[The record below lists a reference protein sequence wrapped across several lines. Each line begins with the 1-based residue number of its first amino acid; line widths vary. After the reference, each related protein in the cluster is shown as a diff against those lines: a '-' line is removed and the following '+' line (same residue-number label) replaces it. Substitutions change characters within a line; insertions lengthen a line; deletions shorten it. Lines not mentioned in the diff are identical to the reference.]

1 MQKRNYRRNI
11 MNINNMNCEEIK
23 KAVRKNGLAPTLE
36 SRYFKCLSDEELV
49 SLYVKDDLEGAFNEI
64 VDRHSDKIFRTALRI
79 TGNYSSAEEILQNV
93 FMILVQSLSSF
104 RNDSKF
110 TTWLYRV
117 VVNTSYMHLRSKKKT
132 TENEL
137 LLEDYA
143 PYDES
148 GNLKDVLLKDWSDIP
163 EDQLLGKEGNSILE
177 KAISD
182 LPVKY
187 RKVFQLKDVEGFSNQ
202 EVADILDLS
211 LPAVKS
217 RALRARLYLRDKL
230 SDYFYEKD

>member
-1 MQKRNYRRNI
+1 MDF
-11 MNINNMNCEEIK
+11 NNMDCEEVVK
-23 KAVRKNGLAPTLE
+23 TVRENGMAPTLE
-36 SRYFKCLSDEELV
+36 AKYYSCFTDEELV
-49 SLYVKDDLEGAFNEI
+49 DLYVNEEVDAAFNEI
-64 VDRHSDKIFRTALRI
+64 VDRHSDKIYRTAWRI
-79 TGNYSSAEEILQNV
+79 TGDKTSAEEILQNV
-93 FMILVQSLSSF
+93 FLILVKNLSSF
-104 RNDSKF
+104 RKDAKF

-117 VVNTSYMHLRSKKKT
+117 AVNTSYMYLRSRNKT
-132 TENEL
+132 TDNEL

-148 GNLKDVLLKDWSDIP
+148 GYLKDVLLKDWSDIP
-163 EDQLLGKEGNSILE
+163 EDQLLGKEGNQLLD
-177 KAISD
+177 KAIHD

-202 EVADILDLS
+202 EVADILNLS

-230 SDYFYEKD
+230 SDYFYESE

>member
-1 MQKRNYRRNI
+1 MDF
-11 MNINNMNCEEIK
+11 NNMDCEEVVK
-23 KAVRKNGLAPTLE
+23 TVREKGITPTME
-36 SRYFKCLSDEELV
+36 ARYYSCFSDEELV
-49 SLYVKDDLEGAFNEI
+49 DLYVNEEVDAAFNEI

-79 TGNYSSAEEILQNV
+79 TGDKTSAEEILQNV
-93 FMILVQSLSSF
+93 FLILVKNLSSF
-104 RNDSKF
+104 RKDAKF

-117 VVNTSYMHLRSKKKT
+117 AVNTSYMYLRSRNKT
-132 TENEL
+132 TDNEL

-163 EDQLLGKEGNSILE
+163 EDQLLGKEGNQLLD
-177 KAISD
+177 KAIND

-202 EVADILDLS
+202 EVADILNLS

-230 SDYFYEKD
+230 SDYFYEPE

>member
-1 MQKRNYRRNI
+1 MDF
-11 MNINNMNCEEIK
+11 NNMDCEEVVK
-23 KAVRKNGLAPTLE
+23 TVREKGMAPTLE
-36 SRYFKCLSDEELV
+36 AKYYSCFSDEELV
-49 SLYVKDDLEGAFNEI
+49 DLYVNEEVDAAFNEI

-79 TGNYSSAEEILQNV
+79 TGDKTSAEEILQNV
-93 FMILVQSLSSF
+93 FLILVKNLSSF
-104 RNDSKF
+104 RKDAKF

-117 VVNTSYMHLRSKKKT
+117 AVNTSYMYLRSRNKT
-132 TENEL
+132 TDNEL

-163 EDQLLGKEGNSILE
+163 EDQLLGKEGNQLLD
-177 KAISD
+177 KAIND

-202 EVADILDLS
+202 EVADILNLS

-230 SDYFYEKD
+230 SDYFYEPE

>member
-1 MQKRNYRRNI
+1 MDR
-11 MNINNMNCEEIK
+11 NNMNCEEVI
-23 KAVRKNGLAPTLE
+23 KAVRENGMAPTLE
-36 SRYFKCLSDEELV
+36 PKYYSCFSDEELV
-49 SLYVKDDLEGAFNEI
+49 NLYVNEEVDAAFNEL
-64 VDRHSDKIFRTALRI
+64 VDRHSDKIYRTALRI
-79 TGNYSSAEEILQNV
+79 TGDNTSAEEILQNV
-93 FMILVQSLSSF
+93 FLILVKNLSSF
-104 RNDSKF
+104 RNDAKF

-117 VVNTSYMHLRSKKKT
+117 AVNTSYMYLRSKKKT
-132 TENEL
+132 NDNEM

-148 GNLKDVLLKDWSDIP
+148 GNLKDVLMKDWSDIP
-163 EDQLLGKEGNSILE
+163 EDQLLGKEGNYKLE
-177 KAISD
+177 KAISE

-202 EVADILDLS
+202 EVADILNLS

-230 SDYFYEKD
+230 SDYFYESEK

>member
-1 MQKRNYRRNI
+1 MDY
-11 MNINNMNCEEIK
+11 NNMNCEEVV
-23 KAVRKNGLAPTLE
+23 KAVRENGMAPTLE
-36 SRYFKCLSDEELV
+36 AKYYSCFSDEELV
-49 SLYVKDDLEGAFNEI
+49 SLYVNEDVDGAFNEL

-79 TGNYSSAEEILQNV
+79 TGNHNSAEEILQNV
-93 FMILVQSLSSF
+93 FLILVKNMSGF
-104 RNDSKF
+104 RNDAKF
-110 TTWLYRV
+110 TTWLYRIA
-117 VVNTSYMHLRSKKKT
+117 VNTSYMYLRSQKKT
-132 TENEL
+132 DDNEM

-163 EDQLLGKEGNSILE
+163 EDQLLGREGNDILE
-177 KAISD
+177 RAINE
-182 LPVKY
+182 LPLKY

-202 EVADILDLS
+202 EVADILHLS

-230 SDYFYEKD
+230 SDYFYESEK